1 MPKLPSRSAA
11 FWWRLFL
18 LAAGG
23 AFSLLIILQPAPW
36 QVIARA
42 GGIDTLNLS
51 STVRVYTWWAGIAG
65 MAVMAGLFLLVPWW
79 AGAPAAESRAPSAVA
94 TPRWFWPLTL
104 AAVLACGA
112 VAGPTL
118 THSLWDD
125 ENESLTWYSLG
136 LYVRE
141 GDEGKLRFKDWPWR
155 RTVFGYS
162 TPNNHVFHNILSR
175 ATNSLWRTI
184 ARPPSMQFEH
194 RAVRLPAFLAALAA
208 VAALALLLRE
218 FGYPAAGVLAAWFLA
233 LHPWFTEHAAVAR
246 GYTLM
251 MLFGVSA
258 VICWQRALWH
268 GAWSWWGL
276 FAASQFLM
284 LWSYPGALFLLAPLN
299 LAALLLIWR
308 HPAPVAGPVRTQL
321 SRWFCVNSLT
331 AAGLF
336 PLVLPLVPQIKK
348 YIGKLETTDI
358 GGRWLHDV
366 LWFFTGGAPW
376 ARGTAEGWQYHDM
389 QLVAAAL
396 GSTALWVL
404 LATVVAPFLLGIWR
418 LARSG
423 PLALAITACTLAAP
437 ALQFVYARHQRIYIW
452 EWYVL
457 FALPFVAMFWGLGA
471 ATLAA
476 WVARVPRHAWLG
488 PATAVLL
495 LAAFTLG
502 TQPVRAWQSANPK
515 TPHLEAALLTRADL
529 HDHRSEENRR
539 IMTFSMSNASW
550 AYDPSLFILSN
561 PADLVLLCRQAD
573 RSGRTLAGSIGHI
586 HEMQKYHGSTLQL
599 LEDPV
604 LFGTKHFIGGADG
617 GWDRYVYIYT
627 PGSAD
632 GYDFT
637 GALTPEELEFVE
649 RNLARSPDEVF
660 SRKSKD

>member
-1 MPKLPSRSAA
+1 MPRLPSKSAA

-18 LAAGG
+18 LAGGG
-23 AFSLLIILQPAPW
+23 AFSLLVILQPAPW

-42 GGIDTLNLS
+42 GGFDAMNLS
-51 STVRVYTWWAGIAG
+51 ATVRVFTWWAGIAG
-65 MAVMAGLFLLVPWW
+65 MAVMAGLFVLVPWW
-79 AGAPAAESRAPSAVA
+79 TGAPPAESRAPSTPPA
-94 TPRWFWPLTL
+94 PRWFWPLTL

-112 VAGPTL
+112 VTGPTL

-136 LYVRE
+136 RYVRQ
-141 GDEGKLRFKDWPWR
+141 GDEGTLRFKEWSWE
-155 RTVFGYS
+155 RTLYGYS

-175 ATNSLWRTI
+175 SLNSLWRSV
-184 ARPPSMQFEH
+184 ARPPSIQFNH
-194 RAVRLPAFLAALAA
+194 LVVRLPAFLAALAA
-208 VAALALLLRE
+208 VAALAFLLRE
-218 FGYPAAGVLAAWFLA
+218 FGYPGAGVLAAWFLA

-251 MLFGVSA
+251 MLFGLFA
-258 VICWQRALWH
+258 VMCWRRALLH
-268 GAWSWWGL
+268 GEWSWWTL
-276 FAASQFLM
+276 LAASQFLM

-336 PLVLPLVPQIKK
+336 PLLLPLFPQIKK

-358 GGRWLHDV
+358 GTRWLHDV

-376 ARGTAEGWQYHDM
+376 TRGTAEGWQYHDM
-389 QLVAAAL
+389 QLVGTTL

-404 LATVVAPFLLGIWR
+404 LFVVVLPFLLGVGR

-423 PLALAITACTLAAP
+423 PLALAVTACTLAAP
-437 ALQFVYARHQRIYIW
+437 VLQFFYARHQRIHIW

-457 FALPFVAMFWGLGA
+457 FALPFVAMFWGLGV
-471 ATLAA
+471 ATLAG
-476 WVARVPRHAWLG
+476 WIARVPRHAWLG
-488 PATAVLL
+488 PATAILL
-495 LAAFTLG
+495 LTAFTVG
-502 TQPVRAWQSANPK
+502 TQPVRAWQAVHPK
-515 TPHLEAALLTRADL
+515 TPHLESARLTRSDL

-539 IMTFSMSNASW
+539 IMTFSISNASW
-550 AYDPSLFILSN
+550 AYDPALFIVTN
-561 PADLVLLCRQAD
+561 PAELVLLCRQAD

-586 HEMQKYHGSTLQL
+586 HEMRKYHRRALQL
-599 LEDPV
+599 LDDPA
-604 LFGTKHFIGGADG
+604 LFGTRHFVGGADG

-627 PGSAD
+627 PGGAD
-632 GYDFT
+632 DYDF
-637 GALTPEELEFVE
+637 AAVLTPEELAFVE
-649 RNLARSPDEVF
+649 QNLSRSPDEVF
-660 SRKSKD
+660 SLKSKD